1 MSANATAGIR
11 ALAFGHLD
19 AGVWG
24 CVWAGEQ
31 PVAVIGGLD
40 GTGSP
45 DSGAVTIVGSSENED
60 WRIAGRDWG
69 SAGDQ
74 LELVVTP
81 ASAPARAASLPG
93 FEQLCRVTGR
103 YALGGIEHAVDSLGL
118 RALRDPLDLG
128 RLDSVRALFAWF
140 EPDEGLSLT
149 ALRPR
154 GARGHDADTV
164 TATVFEPERP
174 TAVEDPRLSTTYGR
188 DGLPIHAGM
197 ELWLPSD
204 DEHEQYPRRA
214 AGDAL
219 GASVRVKHAGV
230 ELDASPLRW
239 HSRGLEGAGVYL
251 LVRPE

>member
-1 MSANATAGIR
+1 MSPTATAGIR
-11 ALAFGHLD
+11 TLAFGHLD
-19 AGVWG
+19 AGLWG

-40 GTGSP
+40 ETSSP
-45 DSGAVTIVGSSENED
+45 HSGPVTIDGSSENED

-69 SAGDQ
+69 SAGDR
-74 LELVVTP
+74 LELVVTG
-81 ASAPARAASLPG
+81 ASAPASAGSLPG

-103 YALGGIEHAVDSLGL
+103 YALGTSEHAVDCLGL

-128 RLDSVRALFAWF
+128 RLDSMRVLFAWF

-164 TATVFEPERP
+164 AATVFDPEGP

-188 DGLPIHAGM
+188 DGLPVHAGM
-197 ELWLPSD
+197 ELWLAAD
-204 DEHEQYPRRA
+204 GEGEQYPRRA

-219 GASVRVKHAGV
+219 GASVRLRHAGL
-230 ELDASPLRW
+230 ELGASPLRW
-239 HSRGLEGAGVYL
+239 HSRGQEGAGVYL